1 MMTQKPVL
9 SIGMIFKNDARSLE
23 RCLKALRP
31 LRDAI
36 PCELVMADTGSADD
50 SRRIAK
56 QYADVLFDFPWI
68 DDFSAARNA
77 VIDRASGTWFLT
89 VDSDEYLDPDVS
101 ELTGFLRDS
110 RRKEVLGLVIQRNY
124 DSLEMDGSY
133 SDFYARRL
141 VRLDA
146 GFRYRGSIHESLETE
161 DPSAPAAAI
170 MMTHTIL
177 HHDGYVGLNE
187 ERGKAKRERNLKLLR
202 QELEKTP
209 DSLPRLF
216 QYVESGIAKEPDAVI
231 KLRRGLELVEERAP
245 GWEQYGPALY
255 RYAVYAALNRKLPEL
270 EDWAKRGEALFP
282 DSYFTRI
289 DTQSLMFAYDWNT
302 KEDYADAVRRGE
314 AYLRACADYD
324 AAPVHLESR
333 ISTIAKASPADRQ
346 NMRVFL
352 AFAYVK
358 EGQPERALEQLE
370 SVDCTLLSGEMS
382 GVLCTAFYT
391 LHSRS
396 ELDTA
401 PLLLRFWSELNAPAP
416 SEQAAKERR
425 EAFDRESALAF
436 SFQIQSEAASGK
448 DYRRPGYTLFLPL
461 AGQCP
466 AGDFAALMEAGELQ
480 ALEEILEKSRYINAL
495 PPMVLIRILHCGTA
509 FPPVGNPLNMEDM
522 DALATGLSQTPEEL
536 YDILLG
542 TASWDLAGSWQTLA
556 WARALALAAVRT
568 CAWRGAGP
576 ERLDVARAFARVEGA
591 FLPACYTQE
600 VLQEDGLR
608 VLPPMHR
615 FGWYCAQAFDALE
628 AGDVAGYVRFLRAGL
643 ERDPAMKDMVEYLT
657 DNTPEL
663 QALKPSPELVVLAEK
678 VRTMLVAY
686 PPDDPAV
693 AALKASPAYQ
703 KVAYLIE
710 GDGT

>member
-31 LRDAI
+31 LRDAV
-36 PCELVMADTGSADD
+36 PCELVMADTGSADG
-50 SRRIAK
+50 SRRIAER
-56 QYADVLFDFPWI
+56 YADVLFDFPWI
-68 DDFSAARNA
+68 NDFSAARNA
-77 VIDRASGTWFLT
+77 VMDRASGTWFLT

-110 RRKEVLGLVIQRNY
+110 RRKEAQGLVIQRNY

-161 DPSAPAAAI
+161 APGVPADAVI
-170 MMTHTIL
+170 MTRTIL

-187 ERGKAKRERNLKLLR
+187 ERGREKRERNLKLLR

-255 RYAVYAALNRKLPEL
+255 RYAVYAALNRELPEL

-282 DSYFTRI
+282 DSYFVRI
-289 DTQSLMFAYDWNT
+289 DIQSLMFAYDWNT
-302 KEDYADAVRRGE
+302 KEDYADAARRGE

-324 AAPVHLESR
+324 AGPVHWESK
-333 ISTIAKASPADRQ
+333 ISTVAKASPADRQ
-346 NMRVFL
+346 NLRVFL
-352 AFAYVK
+352 ACAYVK
-358 EGQPERALEQLE
+358 ESQPERALELLE
-370 SVDCTLLSGEMS
+370 SVDCTLLSGEMA
-382 GVLCTAFYT
+382 GVLCTALYT

-401 PLLLRFWSELNAPAP
+401 PLLLRFWPELNAPAP
-416 SEQAAKERR
+416 RVQAAKERR
-425 EAFDRESALAF
+425 EAFDRESARAF
-436 SFQIQSEAASGK
+436 SFQVQSEAASGK
-448 DYRRPGYTLFLPL
+448 NYRRPGYTLFLPL
-461 AGQCP
+461 AGRCP
-466 AGDFAALMEAGELQ
+466 AGDFAALMEAGDLQ
-480 ALEEILEKSRYINAL
+480 ALEGILEKSGWVNAL
-495 PPMVLIRILHCGTA
+495 PPMVLIRILHCGAA
-509 FPPVGNPLNMEDM
+509 FPPVGNPLKLEDM
-522 DALATGLSQTPEEL
+522 DALASGLSQAPEAL
-536 YDILLG
+536 YDILQKS
-542 TASWDLAGSWQTLA
+542 ASEDFAGSWQTLA
-556 WARALALAAVRT
+556 WTRALALAAVRT
-568 CAWRGAGP
+568 FSWKGTGQ
-576 ERLDVARAFARVEGA
+576 EGLELARAFARVERA
-591 FLPACYTQE
+591 FLSGYYAPE
-600 VLQEDGLR
+600 VLREGNLC

-628 AGDVAGYVRFLRAGL
+628 AGDPAGYARFLRAGL
-643 ERDPAMKDMVEYLT
+643 ESNSDMKDMVEYLT
-657 DNTPEL
+657 EHTPEL
-663 QALKPSPELVVLAEK
+663 QAPKPSPELVVLAER
-678 VRTMLVAY
+678 VRTMLAAY
-686 PPDDPAV
+686 PADDPAGL
-693 AALKASPAYQ
+693 ALEAGEAYQ

-710 GDGT
+710 ECGE